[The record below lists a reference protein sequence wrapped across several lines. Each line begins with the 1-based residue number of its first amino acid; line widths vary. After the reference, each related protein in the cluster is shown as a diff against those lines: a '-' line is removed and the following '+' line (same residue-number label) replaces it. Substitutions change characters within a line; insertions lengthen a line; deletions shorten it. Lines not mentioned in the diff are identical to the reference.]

1 MSGLRFLAA
10 ALLGLVLA
18 TDIHAQDLTD
28 ETRWLTPDIDT
39 ADTLANQPRRVMVA
53 APGSEASPYLVA
65 LGEVAFR
72 SPDILGPVARR
83 GGLSCNVCHPNGHAA
98 VNFFAAGLSDL
109 PGNVD
114 LTSAVFRH
122 LADDGL
128 FNPVN
133 IPSLRGVA
141 ATAPYGRE
149 GLVGT
154 IRRFTQTV
162 IVSEF
167 GGDTPSE
174 RLLDALV
181 AYQVRLGFPLAPH
194 LLANG
199 RLTPTAPEA
208 ARRGEVLFVRSG
220 CARCH
225 VAADRF
231 VDHRRHDVGSG
242 GAFDTPSLLG
252 LTASAPYFHD
262 GRYNSLEDVVGHFDS
277 LANLGLDSQ
286 ERRDL
291 VAYLA
296 AVGAAG
302 NDLEPVTLA
311 GVLVDLRRFGSL
323 LDTTLAEHDPAFTSL
338 LVGELHRMMARLSGR
353 FPAPEQGYIRG
364 LVLDWAIALRTVE
377 RHAEAGEFAAA
388 QAAFIAYMGLVDRS
402 VARLSDAA
410 ARSLFDPRRLAA
422 FLATKAKETPR

>member
-1 MSGLRFLAA
+1 MSGPRFLAA
-10 ALLGLVLA
+10 VLFGLVLA
-18 TDIHAQDLTD
+18 TELHAQDLTD

-53 APGSEASPYLVA
+53 APGSEASSFLVA

-114 LTSAVFRH
+114 LTSGLFRH

-128 FNPVN
+128 FNPIN

-149 GLVGT
+149 GRAGT
-154 IRRFTQTV
+154 IRQFTRTV

-167 GGDTPSE
+167 GGNQPSE

-181 AYQVRLGFPLAPH
+181 AYQVRLGFPSVPH
-194 LLANG
+194 LLPNG
-199 RLTPTAPEA
+199 RLAPTAPEA
-208 ARRGEVLFVRSG
+208 ARRGEMLFVQSG

-225 VAADRF
+225 VADDRF
-231 VDHRRHDVGSG
+231 VDHHRHDVGSG

-252 LTASAPYFHD
+252 LTTSAPYFHD
-262 GRYNSLEDVVGHFDS
+262 GRYNSLEDVVGHFDNQ
-277 LANLGLDSQ
+277 ANLGLNDQ
-286 ERRDL
+286 DQRHL

-302 NDLEPVTLA
+302 NDRKPVTLA
-311 GVLVDLRRFGSL
+311 GVLADLRSFGGL
-323 LDTTLAEHDPAFTSL
+323 LDTTLVERNLAFTSL
-338 LVGELHRMMARLSGR
+338 VVGELHRIMARLSGR
-353 FPAPEQGYIRG
+353 FPVPGQDYIRG
-364 LVLDWAIALRTVE
+364 LILDWAIALRAVE
-377 RHAEAGEFAAA
+377 RHAEADEFAAA
-388 QAAFIAYMGLVDRS
+388 QAAFSAYKGLVDRS
-402 VARLSDAA
+402 ATHLADAA
-410 ARSLFDPRRLAA
+410 SRSLFDPRRLAA
-422 FLATKAKETPR
+422 FLATKNKKTPR